1 MQKQVAIGEL
11 VLAAFFVILG
21 LLWVGAAVRMPLW
34 EGFAPQSG
42 FMPLWYGILLIG
54 LTGAVLFDLFRQKEA
69 AKAEDSIR
77 QAAARAGRLRGR
89 HCRAGANGLWSGHLP
104 HAAVYVRFRGTAA
117 DHFFGVGGGRNNT
130 CAVPDLPNL
139 VERWFARRATGDLIT
154 GPLADLM
161 QGFVAAATPV

>member
-54 LTGAVLFDLFRQKEA
+54 LTGAVLFNLFRQKEA
-69 AKAEDSIR
+69 AKAEDPIGR
-77 QAAARAGRLRGR
+77 PLIVLAVFAAGIAGLEPMG
-89 HCRAGANGLWSGHLP
+89 
-104 HAAVYVRFRGTAA
+104 
-117 DHFFGVGGGRNNT
+117 FGP
-130 CAVPDLPNL
+130 AIFLML
-139 VERWFARRATGDLIT
+139 LFMFAFVERLPIISSVLVAAGTTLVLFLIFRT
-154 GPLADLM
+154 WLNVGLPVGPL
-161 QGFVAAATPV
+161 GI